1 MRTTAIAY
9 VATLAAI
16 VAMDFCWL
24 SLTGAKLYRPV
35 LGDLLLPS
43 PQIGAAIV
51 FYLIYAAGV
60 MILAV
65 APGVQA
71 GSWPRALLHGAVLGF
86 VAYGTYDL
94 TNQATM
100 KIWSTA
106 ITFADMAWGTV
117 LTGTAASVGYWVS
130 GQV

>member
-43 PQIGAAIV
+43 PQIGAAIA

-94 TNQATM
+94 TNQATL
-100 KIWSTA
+100 KIWSIA